1 MEGID
6 VERELAAGL
15 RVDQLA
21 QFVPVPGRA
30 SSSDRMSS
38 SAEPFFSS
46 RSSARVLITVI
57 NRYSVDRNTES
68 THAIGGHR

>member
-1 MEGID
+1 MWNVSWPPDCVWINLLSSD
-6 VERELAAGL
+6 PCR
-15 RVDQLA
+15 
-21 QFVPVPGRA
+21 GRA